1 MSEARYIEPRAQ
13 MPPFSVYRGFLN
25 STAHARLLAWAIENE
40 AKFEVSL
47 VSGGRHDP
55 SIRTSLCVSDF
66 GPLMAVFRQR
76 LLDLAPT
83 LIRDLQVTPF
93 EPSRVELE
101 MVANNEGAFFKRHID
116 TFTGNRRQAS
126 DRMLSAVYYFHAEP
140 KAFAG
145 GVLRLYSLDTKAHE
159 GTFIDVQPEQNMLL
173 AFPSWWAHEV
183 LPVSCPSGRFSNSRF
198 NVNCWVH
205 RHSNRTA
212 HNDADS
218 PKPGCFQASCEED

>member
-1 MSEARYIEPRAQ
+1 MSEARHIQPPAR

-47 VSGGRHDP
+47 VSRRRDDTRHDR
-55 SIRTSLCVSDF
+55 SMRTSLRVSDF
-66 GPLMAVFRQR
+66 GPMEAWFRQR
-76 LLDLAPT
+76 LLDLVPT

-93 EPSRVELE
+93 EPSKVEAE
-101 MVANNEGAFFKRHID
+101 MVANNDGAFFKRHID
-116 TFTGNRRQAS
+116 TFTGDGRPAS

-159 GTFIDVQPEQNMLL
+159 GNFIDVQPEQNMLV
-173 AFPSWWAHEV
+173 AFPSWWVHEV
-183 LPVSCPSGRFSNSRF
+183 LPVSCPSRRFSDSRF
-198 NVNCWVH
+198 NVNCWVD
-205 RHSNRTA
+205 RHSNRTSS
-212 HNDADS
+212 H
-218 PKPGCFQASCEED
+218 K